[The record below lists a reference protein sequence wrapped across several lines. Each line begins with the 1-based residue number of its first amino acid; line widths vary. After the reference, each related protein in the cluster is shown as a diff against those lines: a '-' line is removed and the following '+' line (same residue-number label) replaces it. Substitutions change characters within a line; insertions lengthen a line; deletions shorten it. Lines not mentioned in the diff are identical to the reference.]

1 MSNSGPSGIH
11 PVLTLINRCDELA
24 RNFDSTFEQSCILLT
39 NLANNAPAPGQ
50 PTTMDDTLMSLRKT
64 LEKCEEIVGAML
76 NCIYED
82 IPHLLDQLDSGENV
96 GVGNWNPKQALD
108 GISQLFY
115 VSDPALTL
123 PYTPQREKK
132 LTTSGVKTVI
142 SRVVAGE
149 EGVVGRFHLRRDRRC
164 HFCQRLDSDRWKSC
178 VPEETAG

>member
-1 MSNSGPSGIH
+1 MSNSGPSGVH

-24 RNFDSTFEQSCILLT
+24 RNFDSTFEESCILLT
-39 NLANNAPAPGQ
+39 NLANNTPAPGQ

-115 VSDPALTL
+115 PLSRQVLLAELNLEMNTGDRIAFRTGAFEGFAIGGSD
-123 PYTPQREKK
+123 
-132 LTTSGVKTVI
+132 
-142 SRVVAGE
+142 
-149 EGVVGRFHLRRDRRC
+149 
-164 HFCQRLDSDRWKSC
+164 
-178 VPEETAG
+178 

>member
-115 VSDPALTL
+115 SYQELLLEKRELLADFTCEEIDAATFVKGWTQIDGNLAS
-123 PYTPQREKK
+123 QRKQQVDD
-132 LTTSGVKTVI
+132 L
-142 SRVVAGE
+142 ADLLAA
-149 EGVVGRFHLRRDRRC
+149 F
-164 HFCQRLDSDRWKSC
+164 
-178 VPEETAG
+178 